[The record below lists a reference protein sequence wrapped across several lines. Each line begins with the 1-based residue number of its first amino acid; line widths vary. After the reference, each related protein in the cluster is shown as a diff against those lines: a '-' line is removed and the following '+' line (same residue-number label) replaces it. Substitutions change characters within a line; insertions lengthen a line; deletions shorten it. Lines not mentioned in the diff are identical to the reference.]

1 MRKYCIAA
9 VLLDQHDPSKVI
21 DHLGEPL
28 LSPAGEERESHGPN
42 VFYSCDF
49 LLHGEKIILPYA
61 ISDKFTSIAS
71 VELAALLAALMH
83 KQSHS

>member
-21 DHLGEPL
+21 GRLREAL
-28 LSPAGEERESHGPN
+28 LSPAGVEREGYVPN
-42 VFYSCDF
+42 VVYSYGS

-61 ISDKFTSIAS
+61 ISDNFTSIAS
-71 VELAALLAALMH
+71 VELAALLAALMP
-83 KQSHS
+83 KRSHS